1 MSTNRFSRAPLV
13 LDGSDDEEAARD
25 ATLADK
31 VTSGIGGLTIL
42 SSRDNASW
50 VVAERPPRP
59 QSAPAWAGGGRT
71 SFWSSFPGSVSVASS
86 ALTDAPSLC
95 SLGGAGGVR
104 VGGGDTWR
112 LIILA

>member
-1 MSTNRFSRAPLV
+1 MSANRFSHAPLV
-13 LDGSDDEEAARD
+13 LDGSDDKEAARD
-25 ATLADK
+25 ATLADE

-42 SSRDNASW
+42 SSRNNASW

-71 SFWSSFPGSVSVASS
+71 SFRSSFPGSVSVASS

-95 SLGGAGGVR
+95 CLGGAGGVR

-112 LIILA
+112 LMILA

>member
-1 MSTNRFSRAPLV
+1 MVDLVTMCRNRFSRAPLV
-13 LDGSDDEEAARD
+13 LDGSNEEEATCD
-25 ATLADK
+25 AMLVDK

-71 SFWSSFPGSVSVASS
+71 SFRSSFPGSVSVASS
-86 ALTDAPSLC
+86 VLTDAPSLR
-95 SLGGAGGVR
+95 SLGGAGGGC
-104 VGGGDTWR
+104 GGGG
-112 LIILA
+112 